1 MVEFPV
7 FDGALEIRARGD
19 SRVLAGR
26 FPYSAGPGRG
36 MATVAS
42 RGRVRKERV
51 SPNAFAWQIEEKA
64 YPPASGNA
72 I

>member
-19 SRVLAGR
+19 SRVLAGK

-36 MATVAS
+36 MATIAD
-42 RGRVRKERV
+42 RGRTRKERIA
-51 SPNAFAWQIEEKA
+51 PDAFRWQI
-64 YPPASGNA
+64 
-72 I
+72 